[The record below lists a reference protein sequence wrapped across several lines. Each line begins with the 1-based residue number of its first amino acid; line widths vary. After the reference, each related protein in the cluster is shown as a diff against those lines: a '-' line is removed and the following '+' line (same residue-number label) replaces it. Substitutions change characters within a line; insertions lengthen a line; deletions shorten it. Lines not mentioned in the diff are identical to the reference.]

1 MSLKAFHIIFI
12 LVSTALAIGF
22 GIWTIREY
30 FRKDDP
36 FTLVIGVG
44 SLVSAV
50 VLVVYGGWFL
60 RKLRGVSYL

>member
-12 LVSTALAIGF
+12 IVSTALAIGF
-22 GIWTIREY
+22 GFWAIREY
-30 FRKDDP
+30 LRKDDP
-36 FTLVIGVG
+36 ITLVIGVG
-44 SLVSAV
+44 SLASAV